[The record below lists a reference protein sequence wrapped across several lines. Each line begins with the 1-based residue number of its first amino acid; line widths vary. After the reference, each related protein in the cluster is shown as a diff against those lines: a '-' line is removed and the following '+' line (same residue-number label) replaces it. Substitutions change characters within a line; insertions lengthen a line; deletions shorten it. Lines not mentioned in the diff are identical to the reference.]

1 MAKSKI
7 SEKVITDHKFAIE
20 GVLDVSNLSENAIA
34 IDVEEYGKVD
44 IKEYLDKFEDKNVR
58 FSISDKVEDVI
69 L

>member
-44 IKEYLDKFEDKNVR
+44 L
-58 FSISDKVEDVI
+58 KVDRRNP

>member
-20 GVLDVSNLSENAIA
+20 GVLDTSNLPENAIA

-44 IKEYLDKFEDKNVR
+44 LKEYLDKFEDKNVR